1 MRVPLGEP
9 VVLGGFRLGGH
20 RGFLR
25 RIGARIVPVPSFTDT
40 RARRAR
46 YNTEPPAAHRKTDVT
61 KQRWTI
67 ADARRTWS
75 VANWGEGYFDVADDG
90 ALLVR
95 PRRDDGPSIALRDIV
110 AAAQAKGS
118 RLPLLVRFS
127 DILRD
132 RLARLQAAFANAMR
146 EWDYPGGYTA
156 IYPIKVNQQK
166 GVAGE
171 LAASGAEGFGL
182 EAGSKPELMAVLALA
197 RPGSVV
203 VCNGYKDRE
212 YVRLALIGRKLG
224 LELYIV
230 IEKPSELQHVI
241 EEARLLG
248 VEPLL
253 GVRMRL
259 ASLGAGKWQNTGGD
273 KGKFGLTPRQLLDLL
288 ASLREAKL
296 LHTLRLLHF
305 HMGSQMSNV
314 RDIAGGMR
322 EAVRYVVELEKAGVT
337 LDYLDVGGGLGVDYE
352 GTRSRS
358 DCSINYS
365 LEQYASTIVQPLAE
379 AVEEFGFKPPRVLTE
394 SGRAMTAHHA
404 VLVVNVSEVEEAPQ
418 GRIPKPR
425 DDEPLVLRHLREIYG
440 EIESRPPTELYH
452 EAQYRL
458 AEGHQLY
465 ALGQLGLADR
475 ARLDDLYYAILNAVR
490 PRLKPDEP
498 PHRHAIDELN
508 QKLVDKYFVNFSVFE
523 SVPDVWAIDQ
533 VFPIVPIA
541 GLDRAPDRRGVIADL
556 TCDSDG
562 RIDQYVDSD
571 GVDVSL
577 PLHSLR
583 EGEPYRLGIFL
594 VGAYQE
600 TLGDIHNL
608 FGDTDAVNV
617 RIDADGG
624 HAFSHVKRGD
634 SADVMLDYV
643 GYDLAA
649 LRAAYR
655 DKIAA
660 AGFHGD
666 DAARIEK
673 TLEAGLTAYT
683 YLAES

>member
-1 MRVPLGEP
+1 VNDKPW
-9 VVLGGFRLGGH
+9 
-20 RGFLR
+20 
-25 RIGARIVPVPSFTDT
+25 S
-40 RARRAR
+40 
-46 YNTEPPAAHRKTDVT
+46 
-61 KQRWTI
+61 I

-75 VANWGEGYFDVADDG
+75 IANWGEGYFDVGDDG
-90 ALLVR
+90 ALRVR
-95 PRRDDGPSIALRDIV
+95 PRRGNGPEIRLPDVV
-110 AAAQAKGS
+110 AAAQEQGS

-132 RLARLQAAFANAMR
+132 RREQLQAAFARAMR
-146 EWDYPGGYTA
+146 EWNYPGGYTA

-171 LAASGAEGFGL
+171 LAASGGDGFGL

-197 RPGSVV
+197 KPGSVV
-203 VCNGYKDRE
+203 ICNGYKDRE

-224 LELYIV
+224 LEIYVV
-230 IEKPSELQHVI
+230 IEKPSELGHAI
-241 EEARLLG
+241 EEAKALG

-288 ASLREAKL
+288 DELKAAKL
-296 LHTLRLLHF
+296 SHTLRLLHF

-337 LDYLDVGGGLGVDYE
+337 IDYLDVGGGLGVDYE

-365 LEQYASTIVQPLAE
+365 LEQYASTVVQAIAE
-379 AVEEFGFKPPRVLTE
+379 ASEGYGFKPPRVLTE

-404 VLVVNVSEVEEAPQ
+404 VLVVNVSEVEMAPE
-418 GRIPKPR
+418 GAVPRER
-425 DDEPLVLRHLREIYG
+425 DDEPLVLRHLREILA
-440 EIESRPPTELYH
+440 EIDARPPTELYH

-458 AEGHQLY
+458 SEGHSLY

-490 PRLKPDEP
+490 PRLKPEEP
-498 PHRHAIDELN
+498 PQREIIDELN

-523 SVPDVWAIDQ
+523 SIPDVWAIDQ
-533 VFPIVPIA
+533 VFPIVPIE
-541 GLDRAPDRRGVIADL
+541 GLDRAPERRGVIADL

-577 PLHSLR
+577 PLHALR
-583 EGEPYRLGIFL
+583 DGEPYRLGIFL

-624 HAFSHVKRGD
+624 FAFAHVKRGD
-634 SADVMLDYV
+634 TADVMLDYV
-643 GYDLAA
+643 GYDLGA

-655 DKIAA
+655 EKIRD
-660 AGFHGD
+660 AGLAGD
-666 DAARIEK
+666 EASRIEK